1 MGGDRSAGVSP
12 VPRQA
17 RAFQGRRAGVVSR
30 LAAAAIDAAVVGG
43 VLAVGY
49 ATIAGL
55 SFMLDPRSF
64 TFPRASLAFNMTAAF
79 AVTVS
84 YLALAWGLVGK
95 SYGKVVMGLRVVGPR
110 GRKLRLPGALLR
122 AVGCT
127 VFPIGL
133 LWCAVSIENRSLQ
146 DLLLR
151 TSVVYDW

>member
-1 MGGDRSAGVSP
+1 MGGRSAGVSP

-30 LAAAAIDAAVVGG
+30 LAAAIVDAAVVVG

-49 ATIAGL
+49 ATMAGL

-64 TFPRASLAFNMTAAF
+64 TLPRASLAFNMTAAF
-79 AVTVS
+79 AVCVS

-110 GRKLRLPGALLR
+110 GRELGLPRAFLR

-127 VFPIGL
+127 VFPIGV
-133 LWCAVSIENRSLQ
+133 LWCAVSPQNRSLQ
-146 DLLLR
+146 DVLLR
-151 TSVVYDW
+151 TSVVYAW